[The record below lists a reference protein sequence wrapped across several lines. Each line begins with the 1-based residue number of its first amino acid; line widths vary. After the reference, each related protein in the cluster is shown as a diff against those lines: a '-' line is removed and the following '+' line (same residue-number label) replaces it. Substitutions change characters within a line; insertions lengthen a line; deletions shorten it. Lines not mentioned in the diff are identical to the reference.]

1 MVPYGNDRPL
11 EYYGKPFVTNVKPS
25 KNFIKRIEKDLPL
38 DSNDISIALK
48 LYNNLNEVVE
58 YSEETIAFN
67 QDLSIPFLKRIYNK
81 TIDMINLTDNIVTC
95 KSWSEL
101 YAYFLTKHN
110 ISCVINENVVHR
122 SVYFK
127 TEGLLFNADA
137 TSKNQDERDNYLMAD
152 LTRSKLGLRP
162 NGLGAFFQ
170 DENGARKIN
179 IYDLGL
185 NLAESTQ
192 IDYVDFEDRTNAIIE
207 NLGNCKTFKIHNIP
221 DIQDRVTDT
230 FSLINNL
237 LLMEDLDNLSA
248 IKYINTL
255 LKVLFTKDENR
266 RLTYIPVKEVDNK
279 GNYSYS
285 EIINY
290 NPSLEKDNKREFD
303 NRNLEGY
310 NFICRSSGI
319 EYLTPRKARKIIEK
333 SRDIDTDILSK

>member
-1 MVPYGNDRPL
+1 MEIKKDINKYIFRGYDIRGVVPTDID
-11 EYYGKPFVTNVKPS
+11 TNTAYTIGLGFGS
-25 KNFIKRIEKDLPL
+25 KLRDLEKD
-38 DSNDISIALK
+38 AC
-48 LYNNLNEVVE
+48 VVGHDNRLS
-58 YSEETIAFN
+58 SE
-67 QDLSIPFLKRIYNK
+67 DLHQ
-81 TIDMINLTDNIVTC
+81 
-95 KSWSEL
+95 
-101 YAYFLTKHN
+101 ALTKGL
-110 ISCVINENVVHR
+110 IDAGVNV
-122 SVYFK
+122 
-127 TEGLLFNADA
+127 
-137 TSKNQDERDNYLMAD
+137 
-152 LTRSKLGLRP
+152 
-162 NGLGAFFQ
+162 
-170 DENGARKIN
+170 
-179 IYDLGL
+179 YDLGL
-185 NLAESTQ
+185 DLDDKTK
-192 IDYVDFEDRTNAIIE
+192 IDYVNFEDRTNSIVSA
-207 NLGNCKTFKIHNIP
+207 LLVNCKTFKIHNIP

-303 NRNLEGY
+303 NRNLAGY